1 MKYKVMKITEFH
13 IELSKKNVLSFLD
26 VDENSDLYEEI
37 SCEFEEMLP
46 RAYELI
52 KPAVLLAFGD
62 ISDYGIRKD
71 GETVET
77 ALYGINTVGAGLS
90 EWSTELFAEGDY
102 LKGMLADAM
111 ADDYLFQIDQAVQTA
126 VVEMCKKN
134 GYGIIRRLEAPQDI
148 PMSIQKRAFDATGA
162 GKELGLKIKES
173 YMYDPVKT
181 VCQVYLLDRDTSRF
195 HNEHDCSKCSN
206 LTCKMRKI
214 PKVSILLKMKGQELC
229 ITAEKG
235 KSLLQTLREKKIF
248 LPAVCG
254 GKGSCGKCSVR
265 VLEDAVVP
273 TEADR
278 KYFRAEELEE
288 GYRLACRFY
297 PEEDCIVELENER
310 EEDFFVVT
318 DHKKEDISGLAD
330 HKKEVNS
337 FGLPDHKEEDVF
349 ETESRTLGYGNR
361 EAADASYGIAVD
373 IGTTT
378 IAMQLL
384 KLESGEVA
392 NVYTAINKQRAFGAD
407 VISRIEASNSGHGE
421 ELKQSIRQELL
432 KGIAELMK
440 GKKGRIQSMA
450 IGANTTMVHLLMGY
464 SCKTLGVSPF
474 TPVNIDTI
482 HTSFYGL
489 FGDMLSSDLQ
499 GTTAFRG
506 LGELEDFPIMVCPGI
521 STYVGGDILAGMYAM
536 GFDKTEDI
544 HVLID
549 LGTNGEMA
557 IGNKEHILVASTA
570 AGPAFEGGNIIC
582 GTGSI
587 PGAICSVSLME
598 NQTEVK
604 TIGDQAPLGICG
616 TGVIDTVYELMCG
629 EIIDETGRMEDP
641 YFDEGF
647 LLAKGERGKEIRFY
661 QKDVREIQLAKS
673 AVRAG
678 LETLVARYGTSYDK
692 IGKIYIAG
700 GFGYKMD
707 IQKAVG
713 IGLLPEACFGRD
725 PKIEA
730 VGNSCLRGVEKCLL
744 EKNAISAL
752 QGLKARAEEVHL
764 SQDKLFQQL
773 YMEHMYFGDEE

>member
-1 MKYKVMKITEFH
+1 MKITEFH
-13 IELSKKNVLSFLD
+13 IELSKKNVLSFID

-37 SCEFEEMLP
+37 ACEFEEMLP
-46 RAYELI
+46 RAYEMI
-52 KPAVLLAFGD
+52 QPAALLAFGD
-62 ISDYGIRKD
+62 ISDYGIQQD
-71 GETVET
+71 GKTVDT
-77 ALYGINTVGAGLS
+77 ALYGINSVGAGLS
-90 EWSTELFAEGDY
+90 EWSTRLFAEGDY

-126 VVEMCKKN
+126 VVEMCREN

-181 VCQVYLLDRDTSRF
+181 VCQVYLLDRNTSRF

-214 PKVSILLKMKGQELC
+214 PKVSILLKMKGQEFC

-235 KSLLQTLREKKIF
+235 KSLLQTFQEKKIF

-265 VLEDAVVP
+265 VLEGDVAP

-278 KYFRAEELEE
+278 KYFQTEELEE

-297 PEEDCIVELENER
+297 PEEDCIIELENER

-318 DHKKEDISGLAD
+318 DHKKEDISGLTD
-330 HKKEVNS
+330 HKREVDS
-337 FGLPDHKEEDVF
+337 FGLPDHKKEDVF
-349 ETESRTLGYGNR
+349 ETESRTLGYGNQ

-392 NVYTAINKQRAFGAD
+392 DVYTAINKQRAFGAD

-432 KGIAELMK
+432 KGIAELMT

-499 GTTAFRG
+499 GAPAFRG
-506 LGELEDFPIMVCPGI
+506 LGETKDFPIMVCPGI

-557 IGNKEHILVASTA
+557 IGNKKRILVASTA

-587 PGAICSVSLME
+587 PGAISSVSLRE

-629 EIIDETGRMEDP
+629 EIIDETGRMEDL

-647 LLAKGERGKEIRFY
+647 LLAEGEGGKEIRFY

-707 IQKAVG
+707 IHKAVG
-713 IGLLPEACFGRD
+713 IGLLPEACFGQD

-744 EKNAISAL
+744 EKDAVSVL
-752 QGLKARAEEVHL
+752 QELKARAEEVHL

>member
-1 MKYKVMKITEFH
+1 
-13 IELSKKNVLSFLD
+13 
-26 VDENSDLYEEI
+26 
-37 SCEFEEMLP
+37 MLP
-46 RAYELI
+46 RAYEMI
-52 KPAVLLAFGD
+52 QPAALLAFGD
-62 ISDYGIRKD
+62 ISDYGIQQD
-71 GETVET
+71 GKTVDT
-77 ALYGINTVGAGLS
+77 ALYGINSVGAGLS
-90 EWSTELFAEGDY
+90 EWSTRLFAEGDY

-126 VVEMCKKN
+126 VVEMCREN

-181 VCQVYLLDRDTSRF
+181 VCQVYLLDRNTSRF

-214 PKVSILLKMKGQELC
+214 PKVSILLKMKGQEFC

-235 KSLLQTLREKKIF
+235 KSLLQTFQEKKIF

-265 VLEDAVVP
+265 VLEGDVAP

-278 KYFRAEELEE
+278 KYFQTEELEE

-297 PEEDCIVELENER
+297 PEEDCIIELENER

-318 DHKKEDISGLAD
+318 DHKKEDISGLTD
-330 HKKEVNS
+330 HKREVDS
-337 FGLPDHKEEDVF
+337 FGLPDHKKEDVF
-349 ETESRTLGYGNR
+349 ETESRTLGYGNQ

-392 NVYTAINKQRAFGAD
+392 DVYTAINKQRAFGAD

-432 KGIAELMK
+432 KGIAELMT

-499 GTTAFRG
+499 GAPAFRG
-506 LGELEDFPIMVCPGI
+506 LGETKDFPIMVCPGI

-557 IGNKEHILVASTA
+557 IGNKKRILVASTA

-587 PGAICSVSLME
+587 PGAISSVSLRE

-629 EIIDETGRMEDP
+629 EIIDETGRMEDL

-647 LLAKGERGKEIRFY
+647 LLAEGEGGKEIRFY

-707 IQKAVG
+707 IHKAVG
-713 IGLLPEACFGRD
+713 IGLLPEACFGQD

-744 EKNAISAL
+744 EKDAVSVL
-752 QGLKARAEEVHL
+752 QELKARAEEVHL